1 MSPKTNRPI
10 PEWVLSKMKHYC
22 AYQERSIHEVKVRL
36 KTFHLQEE
44 VYDAVINQLINE
56 GFLNEERFA
65 KTFASGKFRINK
77 WGRNKIYQALQQKKV
92 PELFILEGLNEIDDM
107 EYKQTLLE
115 LIQKKSETISEPKG
129 FKRNRKLVNF
139 AAGRGFEP
147 RLAWEVV
154 NELDSGE

>member
-1 MSPKTNRPI
+1 
-10 PEWVLSKMKHYC
+10 MKHYC
-22 AYQERSIHEVKVRL
+22 AYQERSIYEVKVRL

-77 WGRNKIYQALQQKKV
+77 WGRNKIYLALQQKKV
-92 PELFILEGLNEIDDM
+92 PELFILEGLNEID
-107 EYKQTLLE
+107 EAAYKKTLVD
-115 LIQKKSETISEPKG
+115 LIQKKNHELSDPKG

-139 AAGRGFEP
+139 AVGRGFES
-147 RLAWEVV
+147 RLAWDVV
-154 NELDSGE
+154 NELDSDV